1 MNIWRKDHCRRKEI
15 QCRKGHYHHKQ
26 ICSITLIC
34 ELASLSRRN
43 AKCHPKMVIA
53 GVMIGRVWSLG
64 SQATVVQ
71 SHKSTHIIR
80 ERESLFCSRLLTW
93 RRAWWSSY
101 HVWCGWRSE
110 CCASRWAIVSSWTW
124 RNCIRR
130 SRRKRRRSR
139 RRRSRRR
146 RSRWSEVCIPCCC
159 STWRLDPRSRKL
171 RSSSREPRRRRS
183 CYRAL
188 KRWSSKPRRSNKL
201 LRWSSS
207 CTTSWWI
214 LHSLLIG
221 LLLHRRRG
229 RGIIRCL
236 RSSRGW
242 WPLPLSPHACDK
254 WRESVS
260 KAGYSTPMCFLAKMC
275 YFSSCCRWWSWHTG
289 VWKTFTH

>member
-1 MNIWRKDHCRRKEI
+1 MNENLKRTVAEERKFNAGKHTNITSRFVPSLCHSDLWACISQQEECKIPSQTAHCWSDDRQGLIPGVSSSSSTEPQK
-15 QCRKGHYHHKQ
+15 YTHH
-26 ICSITLIC
+26 
-34 ELASLSRRN
+34 
-43 AKCHPKMVIA
+43 
-53 GVMIGRVWSLG
+53 
-64 SQATVVQ
+64 
-71 SHKSTHIIR
+71 

-93 RRAWWSSY
+93 RRARWSSS

-130 SRRKRRRSR
+130 SRRKW
-139 RRRSRRR
+139 RRSRRR

-171 RSSSREPRRRRS
+171 RSSSRELRRRRS

-188 KRWSSKPRRSNKL
+188 KRWSSKPRRSSKL

-207 CTTSWWI
+207 CATSWWI

-236 RSSRGW
+236 RSSRGG

-260 KAGYSTPMCFLAKMC
+260 KAGYSTPMCFLARMC
-275 YFSSCCRWWSWHTG
+275 YFSSCSCCRWWSWHTG